1 MAGPLT
7 LSMKELDRLQV
18 LTRIAERRLTRRRAA
33 GLLQIGERQV
43 RRLYRAFVQDGA
55 AGLVS
60 RRRGRPSARRL
71 PAATQERA
79 LALIRERYADFGP
92 TFAHQKLTEE
102 HALVLSVETLRGW
115 MTAAGLWVP
124 RAQRARRS
132 YPPRERRA
140 CLGELIQID
149 GSEHAWFEDRGPRCT
164 LLVYVDDA
172 TSRVME
178 LCFAESEST
187 FDYFR
192 ATRRYLERH
201 GKPMAF
207 YSDRLSVFHVHARE
221 RAQTGQGLSQFGR
234 ALRALHVAL
243 LWARCPAANAR
254 VAPPTGTLHR
264 RVAPAL

>member
-92 TFAHQKLTEE
+92 TFAHQKLAEDRS
-102 HALVLSVETLRGW
+102 HRCRPSMDSDAQR
-115 MTAAGLWVP
+115 VP
-124 RAQRARRS
+124 RI
-132 YPPRERRA
+132 ELRRA
-140 CLGELIQID
+140 ASVPWALARAMLEA
-149 GSEHAWFEDRGPRCT
+149 ETP
-164 LLVYVDDA
+164 
-172 TSRVME
+172 SRRQCK
-178 LCFAESEST
+178 CFTPS
-187 FDYFR
+187 
-192 ATRRYLERH
+192 
-201 GKPMAF
+201 
-207 YSDRLSVFHVHARE
+207 
-221 RAQTGQGLSQFGR
+221 
-234 ALRALHVAL
+234 
-243 LWARCPAANAR
+243 
-254 VAPPTGTLHR
+254 
-264 RVAPAL
+264 